1 MPPWLRVETALQES
15 GAAQETGVAG
25 GGLVPLSGDS
35 VADQGGS
42 CKGGGG
48 KWLDSGYSEGRA
60 DVIH

>member
-1 MPPWLRVETALQES
+1 MGGE
-15 GAAQETGVAG
+15 

-42 CKGGGG
+42 CKGGG